1 MSKIMERR
9 AAYYKQLY
17 KVELQ
22 SLIEILKEQGGC
34 EICGKSISFEGSKVT
49 ARVDHCHST
58 GAIRGII
65 CNRCNQALCMFGD
78 NVEGIYKLLA
88 YLGK

>member
-9 AAYYKQLY
+9 AAYYKKVY
-17 KVELQ
+17 KVDLQ
-22 SLIEILKEQGGC
+22 RLIEILKEQGGC

-58 GAIRGII
+58 GVIRGII
-65 CNRCNQALCMFGD
+65 CNRCNQALGMFGD
-78 NVEGIYKLLA
+78 NVDGIHKLLA

>member
-1 MSKIMERR
+1 MDKIMERR
-9 AAYYKQLY
+9 AAYYKQAY
-17 KVELQ
+17 KVDLQ
-22 SLIEILKEQGGC
+22 TLIGTLKEQGGC
-34 EICGKSISFEGSKVT
+34 EICGKSISFEGAKVT

-65 CNRCNQALCMFGD
+65 CNRCNQALGMFGD
-78 NVEGIYKLLA
+78 NVDGIYKLLA

>member
-1 MSKIMERR
+1 MTKIMERR
-9 AAYYKQLY
+9 AAYYMQVY
-17 KVELQ
+17 NVDLQ
-22 SLIEILKEQGGC
+22 TLIGILKEQGGC
-34 EICGKSISFEGSKVT
+34 EICGKSISFEGAKVT

-65 CNRCNQALCMFGD
+65 CNRCNQALGMFGD
-78 NVEGIYKLLA
+78 NVDGIYKLLA

>member
-1 MSKIMERR
+1 MTNIMKRR
-9 AAYYKQLY
+9 AAYYKQVY
-17 KVELQ
+17 RVDLQ
-22 SLIEILKEQGGC
+22 TLICILKEQGGC
-34 EICGKSISFEGSKVT
+34 EICGKSISFEGAKVT
-49 ARVDHCHST
+49 ARVDHYHST

-65 CNRCNQALCMFGD
+65 CNRCNQALGMFGD